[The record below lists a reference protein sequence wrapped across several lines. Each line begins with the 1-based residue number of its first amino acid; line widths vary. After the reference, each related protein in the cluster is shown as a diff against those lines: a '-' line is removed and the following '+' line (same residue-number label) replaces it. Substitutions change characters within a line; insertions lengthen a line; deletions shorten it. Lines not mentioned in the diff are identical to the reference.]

1 MPTEL
6 YQDLKATLTAQG
18 PAPAIDSLC
27 EVLRVNKDY
36 TNLFYALLLKKR
48 FEMGVSPVPT
58 GASQDLPAELHE
70 PYEEAIRQ
78 AGRRVGQLFLDD
90 GNIANAWAFYRM
102 LGEPEPIKV
111 AIDKFKPVEGEDCQ
125 AVIEIA
131 FHQGVHP
138 RKGFD
143 LILERYGICSSI
155 TMLGGQDFQHGAEV
169 REYCIKKLIRALHRE
184 LMERLRAEIARTQGF
199 EPKGKSVRELIE
211 GRDWLFG
218 DDFYHIDVSH
228 LSAVVQMATHL
239 PACAELELARELCVY
254 GEKLS
259 PRFQYNSDPPFE
271 NQYRD
276 YGIYL
281 GILAGDNVES
291 GLDHFRAKAE
301 EADPETVGTYPA
313 EVLVN
318 LLLRLNRTGEALAV
332 SRKYLAHVEEGRL
345 ACPNL
350 VELCQ
355 RTGDY
360 QTLAEVA
367 REQNNPV
374 HYLAGLIAAGKKP
387 GPKNLPS

>member
-6 YQDLKATLTAQG
+6 YEDLKETLTGKG
-18 PAPAIDSLC
+18 PAQAIEALC
-27 EVLRVNKDY
+27 ESLRANKDY

-48 FEMGVSPVPT
+48 HELGVSPVPT
-58 GASQDLPAELHE
+58 GASQDLPAEMHE

-78 AGRRVGQLFLDD
+78 AGRRVGQLYLDE
-90 GNIANAWAFYRM
+90 GNIGNAWAFYRM
-102 LGEPEPIKV
+102 LGETAPV
-111 AIDKFKPVEGEDCQ
+111 NQAIEKFKPVEGEDCQ
-125 AVIEIA
+125 SVIEIA
-131 FHQGVHP
+131 YHQGVHP
-138 RKGFD
+138 RRGFD
-143 LILERYGICSSI
+143 MILERYGICSAI
-155 TMLGGQDFQHGAEV
+155 TMLGGQEFAHGPEV
-169 REYCIKKLIRALHRE
+169 RDYCVKKLVRALHRE
-184 LMERLRAEIARTQGF
+184 LIERLKAEITRTQGF
-199 EPKGKSVRELIE
+199 EPTGKTVRELIE

-218 DDFYHIDVSH
+218 EDFYHIDVSH

-239 PACAELELARELCVY
+239 SACEELELARELCAY
-254 GEKLS
+254 GQKLS

-281 GILAGDNVES
+281 GILAGDDVEA
-291 GLDHFRAKAE
+291 GLDHFRSKAE

-318 LLLRLNRTGEALAV
+318 LLLRLGRTHEALAV
-332 SRKYLAHVEEGRL
+332 SRKYLAHAEEGRL

-360 QTLAEVA
+360 ETLAEVA

-374 HYLAGLIAAGKKP
+374 HYLAGLIAANKK
-387 GPKNLPS
+387 